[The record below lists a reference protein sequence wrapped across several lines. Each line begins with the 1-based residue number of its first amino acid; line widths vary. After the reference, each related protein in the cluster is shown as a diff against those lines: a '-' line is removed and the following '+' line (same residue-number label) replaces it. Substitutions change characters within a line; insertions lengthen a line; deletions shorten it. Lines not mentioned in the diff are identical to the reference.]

1 MFSIHHS
8 KTTRLTELH
17 ASSLSTP
24 PRTSSEFMSTG
35 GKGSRLGLGS
45 VEPASFFASPTV
57 LDVVEVI
64 GLAEEVL
71 GSVAEGGDPSMAS
84 DVQ

>member
-1 MFSIHHS
+1 
-8 KTTRLTELH
+8 
-17 ASSLSTP
+17 
-24 PRTSSEFMSTG
+24 MSTG

-45 VEPASFFASPTV
+45 VEPASLFVSTTTS
-57 LDVVEVI
+57 DVVEVI

-84 DVQ
+84 EVVRGGDIEDEERLVRETGQG